1 ARASS
6 DANDS
11 RRAELRAHLRRMQAR
26 RLTDLGV
33 DPARAIADETV
44 DFPMGPWQLPDNR
57 PSTPLRERL
66 RGVPVPGRPR
76 LSLDLSFLARPV
88 SGSGTPGYGH
98 FGASGGWMH
107 PATGY
112 SVGAV
117 LADVDRFLDRLAARG
132 DASPP
137 GGRMLAWLHRRG
149 LHVILG
155 FDADRT
161 REFFDA
167 FFTLPDRAIR
177 EYLTGT
183 STPKTMAVMA
193 RIAVPL
199 ARRSP
204 ATLLRLLTTFADGKP
219 VDG

>member
-1 ARASS
+1 
-6 DANDS
+6 
-11 RRAELRAHLRRMQAR
+11 
-26 RLTDLGV
+26 
-33 DPARAIADETV
+33 
-44 DFPMGPWQLPDNR
+44 
-57 PSTPLRERL
+57 
-66 RGVPVPGRPR
+66 
-76 LSLDLSFLARPV
+76 
-88 SGSGTPGYGH
+88 
-98 FGASGGWMH
+98 MH

-167 FFTLPDRAIR
+167 FFTLPLPTQRAYLNDRYSVR
-177 EYLTGT
+177 GT
-183 STPKTMAVMA
+183 ATAMWAVFRALGWRQRA
-193 RIAVPL
+193 RLVRATAVAALGLLSRP
-199 ARRSP
+199 AVSP
-204 ATLLRLLTTFADGKP
+204 RAQPAP
-219 VDG
+219 